1 MKLESGEEI
10 CFILFDERNLEKRTK
25 RLYSLLSVVHALQSC
40 YHGKLKLIIYIEHRI
55 HKTYKRV
62 FFFFLNLSFISKKG
76 LAKVCLVKSKESIT
90 QLAFFL
96 PFFDSHFLWLPLPTS
111 LIPSGFAF
119 ALYLLPHNPPRPY
132 ALAMLVFVFLKYF
145 ITSVCNEQTKREQ
158 NRSHQGVLVLAPGF
172 NYAIRMR
179 RLDDIISEV
188 TWETGAYC
196 ASIGLHVLFGY
207 AHAGF

>member
-1 MKLESGEEI
+1 
-10 CFILFDERNLEKRTK
+10 
-25 RLYSLLSVVHALQSC
+25 
-40 YHGKLKLIIYIEHRI
+40 
-55 HKTYKRV
+55 
-62 FFFFLNLSFISKKG
+62 
-76 LAKVCLVKSKESIT
+76 
-90 QLAFFL
+90 
-96 PFFDSHFLWLPLPTS
+96 
-111 LIPSGFAF
+111 
-119 ALYLLPHNPPRPY
+119 
-132 ALAMLVFVFLKYF
+132 MLVFVFLKYF